1 MERYERNRIYVSEIE
16 QQQIKDFR
24 ILLGGAGLGSN
35 IAETALRLGF
45 ECITIVD
52 GDRVEESNL
61 NRQNYE
67 QDDVGTYKADALKKR
82 LLRIN
87 PEARIKAIPQF
98 VNSENIREIIKG
110 HNVAVNALDFMDDI
124 PFLFDRI
131 CADHD
136 MFVLHPFNVGYAG
149 IVMVMHPEGPSLDNL
164 RGEADGNSETKRFER
179 CAVRHV
185 TDYFN
190 YWARPRLWIEEV
202 LRKYEAEKEILPPP
216 QLAIAS
222 SLVGGMCS
230 SILFRISTG
239 GFVKTFPRFYYYS
252 EYDDLT

>member
-1 MERYERNRIYVSEIE
+1 M
-16 QQQIKDFR
+16 
-24 ILLGGAGLGSN
+24 
-35 IAETALRLGF
+35 
-45 ECITIVD
+45 
-52 GDRVEESNL
+52 
-61 NRQNYE
+61 
-67 QDDVGTYKADALKKR
+67 GTYKADALKKR

>member
-179 CAVRHV
+179 CAVRH
-185 TDYFN
+185 
-190 YWARPRLWIEEV
+190 
-202 LRKYEAEKEILPPP
+202 EKEILPPP